1 VLGSTINPSV
11 MKKCFWLFDNEAK
24 EIILTDDNDK
34 LTIVDNGIQVSIYPN
49 NIFKYNL
56 KLKMSNSHRKVGFET
71 CFNGLL
77 KLIDHPKVS
86 LIEISPLAI
95 RLGNRSNRGNSTLIN
110 LIVVS

>member
-1 VLGSTINPSV
+1 

-56 KLKMSNSHRKVGFET
+56 ELKMSNSHRKVGFET
-71 CFNGLL
+71 L